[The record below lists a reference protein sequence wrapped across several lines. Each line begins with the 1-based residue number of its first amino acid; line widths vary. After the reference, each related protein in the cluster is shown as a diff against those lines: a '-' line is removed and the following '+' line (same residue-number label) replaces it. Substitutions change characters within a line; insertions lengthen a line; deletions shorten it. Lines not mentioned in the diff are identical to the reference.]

1 MTATRSTAAVA
12 GWRLFLIAG
21 VLLSVGCSATP
32 GQEPPEAVGG
42 SLAELQAGMPTG
54 NPPAWYT
61 DKLEQLEYEIR
72 TLRYER
78 SDLLAYDVAKGPS
91 AFHIELALDPEAGTA
106 SKIEIQPATQ
116 GVVAASDGSSGP
128 HGDAT
133 ADAESQSPAPT
144 VTDEPQVSPAP
155 PAAPQ
160 PEEAAAKTPPATEAE
175 PPRAD
180 SPPEREPVV
189 ALPAGTF
196 IATRLND
203 GLDSGSAQVGDRF
216 SMMVPEAV
224 SLAGIPVLPAG
235 SRIWGYVA
243 EVQKARRPNGSG
255 RLTLKADLIE
265 ANGASV
271 EFEGLITAEGE
282 RLEGEDS
289 VREDIKEIAVGA
301 GVGGVLGGILG
312 GGKGVLAGILIGGGG
327 TFVATKGEEV
337 RLPPDTPLYVELR
350 EEVSV
355 PVAR

>member
-1 MTATRSTAAVA
+1 MTIRSTAAVA
-12 GWRLFLIAG
+12 GWTLFLAAG
-21 VLLSVGCSATP
+21 VLLSAGCSATP
-32 GQEPPEAVGG
+32 GQESPEADAG

-61 DKLEQLEYEIR
+61 DKLEQLDYEIR

-78 SDLLAYDVAKGPS
+78 SDLLAYDVVKGPT
-91 AFHIELALDPEAGTA
+91 AFHIELALDPEAETA
-106 SKIEIQPATQ
+106 SKIEIQPTTEEAI
-116 GVVAASDGSSGP
+116 AALDGSSGS
-128 HGDAT
+128 HEEAT
-133 ADAESQSPAPT
+133 ADAARQSSAPT
-144 VTDEPQVSPAP
+144 VTDEPQASPEP

-160 PEEAAAKTPPATEAE
+160 PEETAPETPPATRSE
-175 PPRAD
+175 PPPAD
-180 SPPEREPVV
+180 SPPAPEPVV

-203 GLDSGSAQVGDRF
+203 GLDSGTAQVGDRF
-216 SMMVPEAV
+216 SMLVPEAV
-224 SLAGIPVLPAG
+224 SLAGITVLPAG

-243 EVQKARRPNGSG
+243 EVEKARRPNGPG

-265 ANGASV
+265 ADGASV

-289 VREDIKEIAVGA
+289 VHEDIKEIAVGA
-301 GVGGVLGGILG
+301 GIGGLLGGILG
-312 GGKGVLAGILIGGGG
+312 GGKGVVVGILIGGGG
-327 TFVATKGEEV
+327 TFIATKGEEV

-350 EEVSV
+350 EEVIV